1 MVVDTDPPTTLV
13 VTENVALIN
22 PAGTVT
28 LRGTETGSLLD
39 NDTTAPPAGAAA
51 LRVAVPFTN
60 SPPTTLGMSS
70 EIDES
75 TTAALA
81 VTVSTA

>member
-1 MVVDTDPPTTLV
+1 VVDTDPETTLV
-13 VTENVALIN
+13 VTANVTLFD

-28 LRGTETGSLLD
+28 LRGTDTGSLPD
-39 NDTTAPPAGAAA
+39 NDTSAPPAGAAA

-60 SPPTTLGMSS
+60 SPPTTLDMSS

-81 VTVSTA
+81 VTVSVA